1 MDLGSGP
8 AAALPGAAPAAAA
21 NAAAESPEHENN
33 GQEADPEDEDE
44 DGNQSLSIG
53 NQPQSQSQAPGSQ
66 TGNQLT
72 SQSQAPSSRL
82 SIQVAS
88 TIATPQGSRTFAATS
103 FLTTVAPYNTS
114 SILVSNMTITPCP
127 TCTACPGFQ
136 VNVAAPP
143 SNSTSEDDNDD
154 GDDDDDIDDDSND
167 GDGTSKKRALAR
179 RFYRQKRETPLI
191 RNWVGSKTLQCYVP
205 VFTRKPAYR
214 KYYFQDI
221 PMLFPIN
228 SSSSDETC
236 LKSKDHVP
244 AHRTGLFIRGN
255 ADHEMFSWTQS
266 NRKIRWGSQRPSLHD
281 RVL

>member
-1 MDLGSGP
+1 MGLGSGP
-8 AAALPGAAPAAAA
+8 AAALPGAAPAAAV
-21 NAAAESPEHENN
+21 NAAAESPENEDD

-53 NQPQSQSQAPGSQ
+53 NHPKSQSQAPGSQ

-72 SQSQAPSSRL
+72 SQSQAPTSQL

-88 TIATPQGSRTFAATS
+88 TIATPQGSRTLAATS
-103 FLTTVAPYNTS
+103 FLTTVAPYKTS
-114 SILVSNMTITPCP
+114 SIVVSNMTITPCP

-143 SNSTSEDDNDD
+143 SNSTSDDDNDD
-154 GDDDDDIDDDSND
+154 GDDIDDIDDDSND
-167 GDGTSKKRALAR
+167 GDSNSKKRALAR
-179 RFYRQKRETPLI
+179 RFYRQKRETPI
-191 RNWVGSKTLQCYVP
+191 VRNWVGSESSKCYVS

-221 PMLFPIN
+221 PIPFPIN
-228 SSSSDETC
+228 SSSGDETF
-236 LKSKDHVP
+236 LKSKDRVS

-255 ADHEMFSWTQS
+255 ADHEMFSWTQ
-266 NRKIRWGSQRPSLHD
+266 
-281 RVL
+281 